1 MNTVK
6 INRKDLPSKSDT
18 PAFDYC
24 RKLLKE
30 GVDPNARL
38 EIYRNHE
45 TWDYAIES
53 IGEGAKWSVDNNRV
67 VPYRK
72 SHLRKDLK
80 RAQDA
85 CQAPRSNLND

>member
-1 MNTVK
+1 MNVIK

-30 GVDPNARL
+30 GVDPETRL
-38 EIYRNHE
+38 EIYRERE

-53 IGEGAKWSVDNNRV
+53 IGEGAKWSVEHNRV

-72 SHLRKDLK
+72 SHLAKTLK
-80 RAQDA
+80 GA
-85 CQAPRSNLND
+85 

>member
-30 GVDPNARL
+30 GVDPKTRL
-38 EIYRNHE
+38 EIYRNRD

-53 IGEGAKWSVDNNRV
+53 IGEGAKWSVDHNVV

-80 RAQDA
+80 GAQDA
-85 CQAPRSNLND
+85 RQASRSDLNE